1 MKVNNL
7 EVHYNETLLSKASI
21 LCFFPPLDKTM
32 DITLAPQIMQS

>member
-21 LCFFPPLDKTM
+21 LSFFPQNNGYNISPTNHA
-32 DITLAPQIMQS
+32 IIMS